1 MRLASCSTT
10 TLVRMSR
17 NDSKTRA
24 TGASV
29 EEFVAGQ
36 TSETVRED
44 SRTLIRLMREITGQE
59 PRMWGPTIIG
69 FGSYHYRYASGREGD
84 APLAAFSPRRPEL
97 VLYVTPETLEPE
109 VLAGLGRYRSTT
121 ACVYVKRLD
130 DIDLDVLRTLIEQ
143 SIALVEK
150 TYPRR

>member
-1 MRLASCSTT
+1 
-10 TLVRMSR
+10 MSR

-29 EEFVAGQ
+29 EEFCAGQ
-36 TSETVRED
+36 ASETVRED
-44 SRTLIRLMREITGQE
+44 SRILIRLMREITGQE

-97 VLYVTPETLEPE
+97 VIYVTPETLEPE
-109 VLAGLGRYRSTT
+109 VLAGLGTYRSTT

-150 TYPRR
+150 TYPQG

>member
-1 MRLASCSTT
+1 
-10 TLVRMSR
+10 MSR

-36 TSETVRED
+36 ASETVRDD

-97 VLYVTPETLEPE
+97 VIYVTPETLEPE
-109 VLAGLGRYRSTT
+109 VLAGLGTYRSTT

-130 DIDLDVLRTLIEQ
+130 DIDLDVLRALIEQ

-150 TYPRR
+150 TYPQG